1 VAAHRDASKIAHF
14 KCGYPRAFCGWSTT
28 GAGARPISHHAP
40 RRSEDWW
47 NSGPNPKTSNECRP
61 STMLSRVAATQRIT
75 GCADPALDDARCLHR
90 YNKCCQPTSG
100 LLKKSF
106 RSADHESLL
115 YDECG
120 LAPWLSTRL
129 KGLWVGTATIQRI
142 EKSRQAI
149 TGYVSTLIRIQ
160 AAFEQAGIQFIDD
173 AENGGYGLCLKKR
186 KTMTQV
192 SGSPPPRPTSP
203 YTKTVKGPPV
213 SHHKMSISTSRLYPS
228 SRIAICVSKLKR
240 IGFQPRSEVS
250 FWITSSPISRCG
262 SAPAAL
268 K

>member
-28 GAGARPISHHAP
+28 GAGARAISHHAP

-129 KGLWVGTATIQRI
+129 KGPL
-142 EKSRQAI
+142 
-149 TGYVSTLIRIQ
+149 
-160 AAFEQAGIQFIDD
+160 
-173 AENGGYGLCLKKR
+173 GGDSNRKKPSGNHRLCFD
-186 KTMTQV
+186 TDPDP
-192 SGSPPPRPTSP
+192 GSVRTSWN
-203 YTKTVKGPPV
+203 
-213 SHHKMSISTSRLYPS
+213 SIHR
-228 SRIAICVSKLKR
+228 
-240 IGFQPRSEVS
+240 
-250 FWITSSPISRCG
+250 
-262 SAPAAL
+262 
-268 K
+268 